1 MVMQS
6 MSNNI
11 TLYGAGGHCKVVVD
25 ILQTLGY
32 SIKRIVDDNPLS
44 QSLLNIPMTY
54 PESEFGFTIITIG
67 NCQMR
72 KKIVD
77 RITVKKYVTAI
88 HPSAIIAPNV
98 FIGEGCMIIHGAVI
112 QSRSSIGRHC
122 IINTKAVVEHD
133 SIIHDFVHIASGAI
147 VCGGVEI
154 GECTWLGAGSVVKQ
168 GIKIGSNCMIG
179 AGSVVVKD
187 IPDNVIAYGNPC
199 RVIKQNNNIK
209 I

>member
-1 MVMQS
+1 

-54 PESEFGFTIITIG
+54 PEGDFRFYYHNDWKIESNE
-67 NCQMR
+67 
-72 KKIVD
+72 KKRSVD

-98 FIGEGCMIIHGAVI
+98 FIGEGCMIIHGAII
-112 QSRSSIGRHC
+112 QSCSSIGRHC

-133 SIIHDFVHIASGAI
+133 SVIHDFVHIAPGAI

-179 AGSVVVKD
+179 AGSVVVND
-187 IPDNVIAYGNPC
+187 TPDNVVAYGNPC

>member
-1 MVMQS
+1 MG
-6 MSNNI
+6 I
-11 TLYGAGGHCKVVVD
+11 
-25 ILQTLGY
+25 
-32 SIKRIVDDNPLS
+32 IVDDNPLS

-54 PESEFGFTIITIG
+54 PEGEFGFTIITIG

-98 FIGEGCMIIHGAVI
+98 FIGEGCMIIHGAII
-112 QSRSSIGRHC
+112 QSCSSIGRHC

-133 SIIHDFVHIASGAI
+133 SVIHDFVHIAPGAI

-187 IPDNVIAYGNPC
+187 IPDNVVAYGNPC